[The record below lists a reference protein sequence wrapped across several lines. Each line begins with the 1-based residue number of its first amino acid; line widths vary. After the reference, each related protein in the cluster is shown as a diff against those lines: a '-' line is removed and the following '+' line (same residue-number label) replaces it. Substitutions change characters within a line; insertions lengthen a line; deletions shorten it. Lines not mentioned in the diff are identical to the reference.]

1 MTSQESKAALSQ
13 EPDTTTGEMADKTA
27 QMWLKFRRYS
37 GPHLTEPEMAVSGD
51 NDAPASNAGGTGRL
65 GRL

>member
-1 MTSQESKAALSQ
+1 MTGQESKAALSQ

-27 QMWLKFRRYS
+27 EMWLKFRRYS

>member
-13 EPDTTTGEMADKTA
+13 EPNTTTGEMADKTA
-27 QMWLKFRRYS
+27 QMWLKYRGS
-37 GPHLTEPEMAVSGD
+37 HLTEPEMAVSGD

>member
-13 EPDTTTGEMADKTA
+13 EPNTTTAEMADKTA

-37 GPHLTEPEMAVSGD
+37 GPEPENVVSGD
-51 NDAPASNAGGTGRL
+51 NGAPPDAGGTGRL